1 MNYITQN
8 FKYIGEKADEVK
20 SWDNTH
26 FQIHN
31 TRLKNFNMLRNTNH
45 AKINTDS
52 YLDFLCS
59 NNLENTFRLS

>member
-1 MNYITQN
+1 MNIAQN
-8 FKYIGEKADEVK
+8 FKYIGEKADEVN
-20 SWDNTH
+20 SWDNTL

-31 TRLKNFNMLRNTNH
+31 THLKNFNMLRNTHH
-45 AKINTDS
+45 AKIYTDS